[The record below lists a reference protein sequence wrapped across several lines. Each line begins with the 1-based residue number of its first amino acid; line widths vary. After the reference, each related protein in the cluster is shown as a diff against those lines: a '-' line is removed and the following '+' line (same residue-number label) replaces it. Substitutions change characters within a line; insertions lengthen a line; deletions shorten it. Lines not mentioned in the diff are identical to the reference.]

1 MEMFINLLISGALT
15 GIIYGLTAM
24 GFVLVY
30 KCSSIFNFAQG
41 ALLLIGAYICWPFLV
56 AGFPLWCAIPISMI
70 LSFALGMLIQNVGLR
85 RLIGE
90 SILALVMATVAL
102 SEIIRG
108 VTMTFWGSYPL
119 KHVATFPTVTL
130 KLGTTYISGE
140 HIWAAGISLILVIIF
155 MIFFYWHRLGLAMRG
170 AAEGHIIVQSMGINP
185 NIIIGYAWGIA
196 AAVAALTGVSQASIS
211 GFSTALYNMGLKAIP
226 AAFVGGLQS
235 VPGAFLGG
243 IIIGEVEM
251 LFTGYI
257 GRASGTAAA
266 FLVLVIV
273 MVFKPYGL
281 FGLERI
287 ERV

>member
-1 MEMFINLLISGALT
+1 
-15 GIIYGLTAM
+15 
-24 GFVLVY
+24 
-30 KCSSIFNFAQG
+30 
-41 ALLLIGAYICWPFLV
+41 
-56 AGFPLWCAIPISMI
+56 
-70 LSFALGMLIQNVGLR
+70 
-85 RLIGE
+85 
-90 SILALVMATVAL
+90 
-102 SEIIRG
+102 
-108 VTMTFWGSYPL
+108 
-119 KHVATFPTVTL
+119 
-130 KLGTTYISGE
+130 
-140 HIWAAGISLILVIIF
+140 
-155 MIFFYWHRLGLAMRG
+155 MRG

-196 AAVAALTGVSQASIS
+196 AAVAALTGVSLASLS
-211 GFSTALYNMGLKAIP
+211 GFSPALYNMGLTAIP

-243 IIIGEVEM
+243 IIIGEIEM

-281 FGLERI
+281 FGLKRI